1 MHDFLKTDQINSIRS
16 EINKRISDV
25 TTRLSSPYLSS
36 EENGMT
42 LADPND
48 RASLETDRTYEQA
61 QKAREKQQLAEL
73 QETLQRMSKEI
84 DDFGY
89 CESCGIEIDFD
100 RLLSVPT
107 SCHCM
112 ECQRIKEIKKKTMH

>member
-25 TTRLSSPYLSS
+25 QARLNSPYLSS
-36 EENGMT
+36 DENGMT

-61 QKAREKQQLAEL
+61 QKAREKQQLGEL
-73 QETLQRMSKEI
+73 QETLTRMNRDLE
-84 DDFGY
+84 DFGF
-89 CESCGIEIDFD
+89 CDSCGIEIDFD

-112 ECQRIKEIKKKTMH
+112 ECQRISEIQKKTMH

>member
-25 TTRLSSPYLSS
+25 QARLYSPYLSS
-36 EENGMT
+36 DENGMT

-61 QKAREKQQLAEL
+61 QKAREKQQLGEL
-73 QETLQRMSKEI
+73 QETLVRMRTDLEG
-84 DDFGY
+84 FGF

-112 ECQRIKEIKKKTMH
+112 ECQRISEIKKKAMH

>member
-1 MHDFLKTDQINSIRS
+1 MHDFLKPDQINSIRT

-25 TTRLSSPYLSS
+25 QARLNSPYLSS
-36 EENGMT
+36 EENGLT

-61 QKAREKQQLAEL
+61 QKAREKKQLVDL
-73 QETLQRMSKEI
+73 QEALTRMQSDLEE
-84 DDFGY
+84 FGF

-112 ECQRIKEIKKKTMH
+112 ECQRISEIKNKTMH

>member
-25 TTRLSSPYLSS
+25 QSRLNSPYLSS
-36 EENGMT
+36 DESGMT

-48 RASLETDRTYEQA
+48 RASLETDRNYEQA
-61 QKAREKQQLAEL
+61 QKAREKQQLSEL
-73 QETLQRMSKEI
+73 HEALMRMRTDLEE
-84 DDFGY
+84 FGY

-112 ECQRIKEIKKKTMH
+112 ECQRISEIKKKTMH

>member
-1 MHDFLKTDQINSIRS
+1 MHDFLNTDQINSIRS

-25 TTRLSSPYLSS
+25 QARLNSPYLSS
-36 EENGMT
+36 GENGMT

-48 RASLETDRTYEQA
+48 RASLETDRSYEQTL
-61 QKAREKQQLAEL
+61 KAREKQQLGEL
-73 QETLQRMSKEI
+73 QEALMRMRTELEE
-84 DDFGY
+84 FGF
-89 CESCGIEIDFD
+89 CEGCGVEIDFD

>member
-25 TTRLSSPYLSS
+25 STRLNSPYLSS

-112 ECQRIKEIKKKTMH
+112 ECQRISEHKNKTMH